1 MFGGSFNPVHN
12 GHIMLAQAFTEKLD
26 LDKILIV
33 PSYISPHK
41 AGDSTVTPLQRL
53 EMCRAAFSDIRKAE
67 VSDIEIKRKGQS
79 YTYLTLE
86 ELSVIYSGA
95 ELFLITGADMF
106 MTIDKWK
113 NPELIF
119 RKAVICGVPRNE
131 DNIEALE
138 KQAEQL
144 RSLGART
151 EILDA
156 GIVTVSST
164 MIREM
169 VRTGKDISRL
179 VPEAVAAYIKKN
191 RLYTDILPDT
201 STGA

>member
-1 MFGGSFNPVHN
+1 MRIAMFGGSFNPVHN
-12 GHIMLAQAFTEKLD
+12 GHIMLAQAFTERLH

-33 PSYISPHK
+33 PSFISPHK
-41 AGDSTVTPLQRL
+41 AGDSAVTPFQRL
-53 EMCRAAFSDIRKAE
+53 EMCRAAFSGIPGAE
-67 VSDIEIKRKGQS
+67 VSDIEIKRKGRS

-106 MTIDKWK
+106 MTIHKWK
-113 NPELIF
+113 NPEVIF

-131 DNIEALE
+131 DNIEALK

-144 RSLGART
+144 TALGART

-164 MIREM
+164 MIRER
-169 VRTGKDISRL
+169 VRSGEDISSL
-179 VPEAVAAYIKKN
+179 VPEAVAAYIREN
-191 RLYTDILPDT
+191 RLYAPV
-201 STGA
+201 